1 MADSLRQRIV
11 SAIVTRM
18 ALIDGTGDYET
29 DIGERVKDSETNW
42 AQDQD
47 HLPAISVFDG
57 DAAATPTST
66 GKSLNTFHAMP
77 VLVRYYVKQGTTAA
91 AARKGLKDI
100 KTAIR
105 QDDKWTVSNVKL
117 VMKSEE
123 VREAIVR
130 NQETFEVEAA
140 EVEFAVMFQTE
151 KFNAVE

>member
-57 DAAATPTST
+57 DAAAEAADDEDVRV
-66 GKSLNTFHAMP
+66 FHTMT
-77 VLVRYYVKQGTTAA
+77 VLIRYYVLQGTTAA
-91 AARKGLKDI
+91 NARKGIQDI

-105 QDDKWTVSNVKL
+105 QDDKWTVSNVEL
-117 VMKSEE
+117 VWRSDET
-123 VREAIVR
+123 REAIVR
-130 NQETFEVEAA
+130 NEETYEVEAA
-140 EVEFAVMFQTE
+140 EVEFTVTFQTD
-151 KFNAVE
+151 KFNAEE